1 MKDVARSRPEGA
13 EARLE
18 YASGEYR
25 VLSPG
30 TYVTC
35 AVTGVPILLE
45 DLHYWS
51 YERQEAYVDAA
62 AATRADARA
71 REAAKPKQ

>member
-1 MKDVARSRPEGA
+1 M
-13 EARLE
+13 
-18 YASGEYR
+18 
-25 VLSPG
+25 
-30 TYVTC
+30 
-35 AVTGVPILLE
+35 PILLE